1 MEQKKGVA
9 IELKY
14 HEALVL
20 FEWLSN
26 FIDDTEL
33 EGLLPQNVASCGTC
47 SVCLRRTLTR
57 CFPAVTANWWKRLGR
72 KLKSGEN
79 GSEACE

>member
-33 EGLLPQNVASCGTC
+33 EGLLPSE
-47 SVCLRRTLTR
+47 RRVLWDMQ
-57 CFPAVTANWWKRLGR
+57 CVLEKNIDEVFSSSYGELVEEAR
-72 KLKSGEN
+72 KKVEEWEN

>member
-26 FIDDTEL
+26 FVDDTEL
-33 EGLLPQNVASCGTC
+33 EGLLPSE
-47 SVCLRRTLTR
+47 RRVLWDMQ
-57 CFPAVTANWWKRLGR
+57 CVLEKNIDGVFSSNYGELVEEAR
-72 KLKSGEN
+72 KKVDEWEN